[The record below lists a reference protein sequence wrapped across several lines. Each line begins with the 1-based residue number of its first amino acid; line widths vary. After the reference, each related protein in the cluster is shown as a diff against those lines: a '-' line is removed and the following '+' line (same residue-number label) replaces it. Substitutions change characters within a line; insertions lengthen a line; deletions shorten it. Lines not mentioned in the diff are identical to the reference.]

1 MGKPTKRRLLLVTAT
16 TIVLAS
22 CTQATP
28 PASRPV
34 SGGVAD
40 PLPTAS
46 SQDPLSAASS
56 EIDAT
61 AEPTEAADN
70 VAEASASEVQ
80 SVVAS
85 EAAVSVPVPERLA
98 TWQSKLA
105 QGFKVEA
112 EKVVGG
118 FGYAFA
124 RPLNDVDGEAIIVS
138 EHGETAG
145 PFGTRSVGFDGLEV
159 RAPALAMMDTG
170 DLDGDGSTDLLM
182 TWSEG
187 CGIFLNRLTG
197 PVQAWRWNKGGGCYV
212 AEANGKPAVFF
223 EVVPTGPNSDEYPT
237 TYRMLVWAGKGFS
250 AASVP
255 ALPAVRRPAPAM
267 APFSGTC
274 TGLDDH
280 GSDDEEPGYGISWY
294 VSGRVLAGKLVSVDV
309 SAAYSRCST
318 VVEHIDLEM
327 GKEKTV
333 PVTWELPSFEPD
345 TPPKRKRGTLK
356 VGIIRNDALVVRGRL
371 CGDRPVQTT
380 VARCKWVGPDDIAL
394 RE

>member
-1 MGKPTKRRLLLVTAT
+1 MSNGHSSSRDDRLARRLVTTLVVLGVGAELLAVGKQGGAQD
-16 TIVLAS
+16 L
-22 CTQATP
+22 P
-28 PASRPV
+28 PSSSSV
-34 SGGVAD
+34 
-40 PLPTAS
+40 PLPAV
-46 SQDPLSAASS
+46 SAA
-56 EIDAT
+56 DAD
-61 AEPTEAADN
+61 ARVPAPGTELAR
-70 VAEASASEVQ
+70 ESP
-80 SVVAS
+80 
-85 EAAVSVPVPERLA
+85 VSVPVPQRLTAWQSRLA
-98 TWQSKLA
+98 EGW
-105 QGFKVEA
+105 KVEA

-223 EVVPTGPNSDEYPT
+223 EVVPTGRDSDELPT
-237 TYRMLVWAGKGFS
+237 TYRMLIWNGKGFS
-250 AASVP
+250 AARVS

-280 GSDDEEPGYGISWY
+280 MSEDEESGSGTTWF
-294 VSGRVLAGKLVSVDV
+294 VSGRVLADKLVSVEV
-309 SAAYSRCST
+309 AAAYSRCST

-333 PVTWELPSFEPD
+333 PVTWELPSFQPD

-380 VARCKWVGPDDIAL
+380 VVRCKWVGPDDIAL

>member
-1 MGKPTKRRLLLVTAT
+1 LVVLGVGAELLAVGKQGGAQDL
-16 TIVLAS
+16 
-22 CTQATP
+22 P
-28 PASRPV
+28 PSSSSV
-34 SGGVAD
+34 
-40 PLPTAS
+40 PLPAV
-46 SQDPLSAASS
+46 SAA
-56 EIDAT
+56 DAD
-61 AEPTEAADN
+61 ARVPAPGTELAR
-70 VAEASASEVQ
+70 ESP
-80 SVVAS
+80 
-85 EAAVSVPVPERLA
+85 VSVPVPQRLTAWQSRLA
-98 TWQSKLA
+98 EGW
-105 QGFKVEA
+105 KVEA

-223 EVVPTGPNSDEYPT
+223 EVVPTGRDSDELPT
-237 TYRMLVWAGKGFS
+237 TYRMLIWNGKGFS
-250 AASVP
+250 AARVS

-280 GSDDEEPGYGISWY
+280 MSEDEESGSGTTWF
-294 VSGRVLAGKLVSVDV
+294 VSGRVLADKLVSVEV
-309 SAAYSRCST
+309 AAAYSRCST

-333 PVTWELPSFEPD
+333 PVTWELPSFQPD